1 MLACAKV
8 ATKCFGWLPGH
19 FCMVALVFSVF
30 TRVVTFRLKSIASTF
45 MHLAD
50 AFIQSDSHCIQALC
64 FFNACIPGNRTHNIG
79 IASAKLQ
86 EDTNGAGQI
95 MH

>member
-1 MLACAKV
+1 
-8 ATKCFGWLPGH
+8 
-19 FCMVALVFSVF
+19 
-30 TRVVTFRLKSIASTF
+30 

-50 AFIQSDSHCIQALC
+50 GFIQSDSHCIQALS
-64 FFNACIPGNRTHNIG
+64 FFNACTPGNRTHNIG

-95 MH
+95 MHWSLAFFKAPNPDYE